1 MKVKQLLDAKTKRY
15 FQLTLYHFS
24 TNFIHRMKILYDKNI
39 CTKNVILKAHN
50 ERCDGYDGGK

>member
-15 FQLTLYHFS
+15 IQFILHLS
-24 TNFIHRMKILYDKNI
+24 ITNFKILYNKNKYTKNI
-39 CTKNVILKAHN
+39 ILKAHN